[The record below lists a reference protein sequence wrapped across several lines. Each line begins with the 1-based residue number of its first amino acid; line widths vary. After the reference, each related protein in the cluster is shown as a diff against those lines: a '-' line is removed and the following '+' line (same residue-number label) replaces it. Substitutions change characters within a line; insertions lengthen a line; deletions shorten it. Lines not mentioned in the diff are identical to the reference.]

1 MATTKEILITLP
13 GGRRVDALIGAHV
26 IRTDQPRDNGGEDT
40 APSPF
45 QLFLASLGTCA
56 GIFIQG
62 FCARR
67 GIPFENIRVR
77 ETVSLDPQGTLEKVR
92 LDIELPPSFPQQ
104 YQEALIRVVDQCSVK
119 RAIQAQPTF
128 EVHTLPSNA
137 ATEVAAA
144 D

>member
-1 MATTKEILITLP
+1 MATTKEILVTLP
-13 GGRRVDALIGAHV
+13 GGRRVEALVGGHV

-67 GIPFENIRVR
+67 GIPFEGIRLR
-77 ETVSLDPQGTLEKVR
+77 ETVALDPQGTLEKVC
-92 LDIELPPSFPQQ
+92 LDIELPASFPQQ
-104 YQEALIRVVDQCSVK
+104 YREALTRVVDQCSVK
-119 RAIQAQPTF
+119 RAIQAHPTF
-128 EVHTLPSNA
+128 EVRTLQAEAPA
-137 ATEVAAA
+137 KVAVA